1 MILCHSSESTL
12 VQTVRKAFFQV
23 LEGVVH
29 YVVYCVVC
37 VAAMPLPYETFDN
50 TGKDIVLAHTHNT
63 KELQV
68 MKCNQSRLCSIRHT
82 LVN

>member
-1 MILCHSSESTL
+1 MVSETTSADSEGSVL
-12 VQTVRKAFFQV
+12 QV
-23 LEGVVH
+23 LEDVVY

-50 TGKDIVLAHTHNT
+50 TDKDIVLASTHNT
-63 KELQV
+63 KEMQV
-68 MKCNQSRLCSIRHT
+68 MKCNQFRLCRLRHT

>member
-1 MILCHSSESTL
+1 MASESTSADSEGS
-12 VQTVRKAFFQV
+12 VFQV
-23 LEGVVH
+23 LEGVVY

-50 TGKDIVLAHTHNT
+50 TGKDIVLARTHNS

-68 MKCNQSRLCSIRHT
+68 MKCNQFCLCRLRHA

>member
-1 MILCHSSESTL
+1 MILQVRTCSEGS
-12 VQTVRKAFFQV
+12 VFQV
-23 LEGVVH
+23 LEGVVC

-50 TGKDIVLAHTHNT
+50 TGKDIVLARTHNT

-68 MKCNQSRLCSIRHT
+68 MKCKHFCLCRLRHT
-82 LVN
+82 PVN

>member
-1 MILCHSSESTL
+1 MVKYKASESTSADSEGR
-12 VQTVRKAFFQV
+12 VFQV
-23 LEGVVH
+23 LEGVV
-29 YVVYCVVC
+29 YYVVC

-50 TGKDIVLAHTHNT
+50 TAKDIVLARTHNT

-68 MKCNQSRLCSIRHT
+68 MKCNQFFLCKLRHT

>member
-1 MILCHSSESTL
+1 MVSETTSADSEGSVL
-12 VQTVRKAFFQV
+12 QV
-23 LEGVVH
+23 LEDVVY
-29 YVVYCVVC
+29 YVVDCAVC

-50 TGKDIVLAHTHNT
+50 TSKDIVLARTHNA

-68 MKCNQSRLCSIRHT
+68 MKCNQFRLCRLRHT